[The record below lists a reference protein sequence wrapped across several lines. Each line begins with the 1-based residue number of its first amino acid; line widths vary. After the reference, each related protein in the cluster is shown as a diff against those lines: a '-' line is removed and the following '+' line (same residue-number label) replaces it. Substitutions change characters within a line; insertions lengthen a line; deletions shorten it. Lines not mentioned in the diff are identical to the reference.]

1 MLNNKPNFGAGS
13 TTTVTSTETKAQR
26 EEIGAIWKRL
36 SKNGNHEFMAI
47 KISKSKLKELLD
59 KAGETDDSVS
69 LVAFVNKSQNGDTKR
84 PSFRIFEEEKKNGSV
99 G

>member
-1 MLNNKPNFGAGS
+1 MLNKPNFGGGTA
-13 TTTVTSTETKAQR
+13 TVTSTDATTKR

-59 KAGETDDSVS
+59 KASETDDNVS
-69 LVAFVNKSQNGDTKR
+69 LVAFTNKNQNGDTKR
-84 PSFRIFEEEKKNGSV
+84 PSFRIFEEEKKNGT
-99 G
+99 GQ